1 MEAKSEFLKY
11 IYNEELYII
20 DEPDKL
26 RGHADTA
33 STESKEVVVENE
45 TSNSSTLVEEPT
57 PIPFFGNNEK
67 GILILIDDATDE
79 LLNQKD
85 LDLLMKIIESGL
97 HYSKNDFALVNVAKK
112 SIDQILSEISY
123 SYLISFG
130 VDLSNSFSYTTPYTI
145 HKVSSS
151 QLLFSEPLSSMHDNQ
166 QRKGKLWLAL
176 KSMFNI
182 S

>member
-1 MEAKSEFLKY
+1 MEEKSEFLKY

-20 DEPDKL
+20 DEPEL
-26 RGHADTA
+26 QPVHADTA
-33 STESKEVVVENE
+33 GTESKEVVVENE
-45 TSNSSTLVEEPT
+45 NNNTSTLVEEPT
-57 PIPFFGNNEK
+57 PISFFGNNEK
-67 GILILIDDATDE
+67 GILILVDDTTDE

-112 SIDQILSEISY
+112 SIDQILNEISY

-130 VDLSNSFSYTTPYTI
+130 IDLSNSFSDTTPYTI
-145 HKVSSS
+145 HKVGSS
-151 QLLFSEPLSSMHDNQ
+151 QLLFSEPLSSMHDNKA
-166 QRKGKLWLAL
+166 RKGKLWLAL